1 MKNFFN
7 SLPATKSQSLTAA
20 VAKVGTFMFI
30 FICLQACSQSS
41 PSDKAANQAHSSL
54 TDTAAVSLGD
64 TPSREYRLFKFTR
77 KSGDQTFIDLK
88 VLRLKDLKETLVSTL
103 PVETDS
109 ASVALAK
116 INGGG
121 PKFYWSK
128 ESQYLITE
136 NSVPDSMY
144 KREVVI
150 FDLNSFSVMKR
161 KQGNLL
167 NYDVVNDFAFM
178 YRTTA
183 ERQIICFYNV
193 SMPDQEQV
201 REIVAAPAGKL
212 PIVLIAPIKR
222 EARVKAY
229 MTGAVPINIAF
240 NY

>member
-1 MKNFFN
+1 
-7 SLPATKSQSLTAA
+7 
-20 VAKVGTFMFI
+20 
-30 FICLQACSQSS
+30 
-41 PSDKAANQAHSSL
+41 
-54 TDTAAVSLGD
+54 
-64 TPSREYRLFKFTR
+64 
-77 KSGDQTFIDLK
+77 
-88 VLRLKDLKETLVSTL
+88 
-103 PVETDS
+103 
-109 ASVALAK
+109 
-116 INGGG
+116 
-121 PKFYWSK
+121 
-128 ESQYLITE
+128 
-136 NSVPDSMY
+136 
-144 KREVVI
+144 
-150 FDLNSFSVMKR
+150 MKR

-212 PIVLIAPIKR
+212 PFVLIAPIKR